1 MNKPGVDDPKSDG
14 GTERTSPPVSDGAS
28 IVQTPPMPMAVDGGA
43 APPPP
48 AAIAA
53 VPSEPPAPVRSEPQ
67 ATARLVAVTTPVAP
81 ESTPAAASAPST
93 QPAPAETGWPVRM
106 RLFGRTDVG
115 RIREHNEDNFLVA
128 DLSQNARGLMENIRS
143 HVVGAHGT
151 LLAVCDGMGGAAAGE
166 VASKLAVDIIY
177 EQMQSGGPPRHRED
191 LARRL
196 VRAVEVAGLRIFAE
210 AKLDRNRR
218 GMGTTATAEALMD
231 DHLFLAQV
239 GDSRAYLLRGDRL
252 ELVTRD
258 QSLVNQLIEAGQ
270 LTEEE
275 AENFEHSNIILQAL
289 GTADSVQVDLT
300 YVKVRDGDTLMMC
313 SDGLSGMVRA
323 EEIRQVLLHNPEP
336 IDVCKVLTDKAN
348 DAGGHDNITVIVA
361 KFEGGPRPGPDEIA
375 KYLKY
380 VFTTDANELPQPP
393 EPSLRPPSARPPLSA
408 DATEP
413 PSPSGAVNAKLAATQ
428 LGMNSSDLMAQMQQ
442 IEGQPSGPVGSGR
455 VGPSSHP
462 PAGTPGTPALVAA
475 PAAGGRSTEAE
486 LRAAGLPGA
495 GSMSVWIWLAA
506 LVALGLVALG
516 IYALL
521 TGKLPR

>member
-1 MNKPGVDDPKSDG
+1 MNTKMGLGQKEGAASTTPTGP
-14 GTERTSPPVSDGAS
+14 DGAS
-28 IVQTPPMPMAVDGGA
+28 AVPTPPMPMAIDSAPHSQPGGGGA
-43 APPPP
+43 PASQPGAPDAVSVPTTPTSLP
-48 AAIAA
+48 ATQG
-53 VPSEPPAPVRSEPQ
+53 SHPVR
-67 ATARLVAVTTPVAP
+67 V
-81 ESTPAAASAPST
+81 
-93 QPAPAETGWPVRM
+93 

-128 DLSQNARGLMENIRS
+128 DLSQNARGLMENIRT
-143 HVVGAHGT
+143 HVVGPHGT
-151 LLAVCDGMGGAAAGE
+151 LFAVCDGMGGAAAGE

-177 EQMQSGGPPRHRED
+177 EQMQAGGPPRHRED

-218 GMGTTATAEALMD
+218 GMGTTATAAALMD

-239 GDSRAYLLRGDRL
+239 GDSRGYMLRGDRL

-300 YVKVRDGDTLMMC
+300 CVKVRHGDTLLLC

-323 EEIRQVLLHNPEP
+323 EELRQALLANPEP

-361 KFEGGPRPGPDEIA
+361 RFEGGPPPSPEEVA
-375 KYLKY
+375 KYQKY
-380 VFTTDANELPQPP
+380 VFTTEATP
-393 EPSLRPPSARPPLSA
+393 EPPYTPPVPSSAPSDAAKMPSAPPG
-408 DATEP
+408 DQR
-413 PSPSGAVNAKLAATQ
+413 GKLGATQ
-428 LGMNSSDLMAQMQQ
+428 LGMNSNDLMRQMQM
-442 IEGQPSGPVGSGR
+442 IEAANAPTPAQGGLGTPPHASPAIA
-455 VGPSSHP
+455 HP
-462 PAGTPGTPALVAA
+462 GGGGAGTPPFVPA
-475 PAAGGRSTEAE
+475 PAGPHPNTDAD
-486 LRAAGLPGA
+486 LRAAGLPGSA
-495 GSMSVWIWLAA
+495 STGMSAWIWVAA
-506 LVALGLVALG
+506 LIAVLFVIAGL
-516 IYALL
+516 YALFG
-521 TGKLPR
+521 GKIFHQ